1 MAVACSETVSVPA
14 ASFRADELAALVP
27 AGAWQR
33 LSCADGSEGPRL
45 PDRPPA
51 GIPRALV
58 TLAHAE
64 KSAG

>member
-33 LSCADGSEGPRL
+33 LSCADGSEGQ
-45 PDRPPA
+45 A
-51 GIPRALV
+51 GGY
-58 TLAHAE
+58 E
-64 KSAG
+64 